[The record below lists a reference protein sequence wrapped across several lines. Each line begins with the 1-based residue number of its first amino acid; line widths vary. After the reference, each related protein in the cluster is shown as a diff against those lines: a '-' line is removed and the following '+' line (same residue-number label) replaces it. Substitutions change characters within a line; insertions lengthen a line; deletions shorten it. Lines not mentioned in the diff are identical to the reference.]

1 MTKKENIYYNF
12 NKMIFTHFKRIA
24 RTGFVNFWRNGFLS
38 FAAVIVLT
46 LSLVS
51 FGALIFG
58 SAFGNSLIEEVKSKV
73 DINVYF
79 TLNAPES
86 DIVSLKKTIEDLPE
100 VDKVEYISREQELDA
115 FKEKWKDNTLILQG
129 LEEIGDNPFPAV
141 LNIKAKEPSQYAGI
155 ARFLDSKNSLSQSGV
170 SIVDKVNYNQNKLV
184 IDRLGRIIPA
194 VERAGTGLAILLVI
208 VAVII
213 TFNTIRLIIY
223 TAKDEISVMKLV
235 GASNTYIRG
244 PFVVSGIMYGIF
256 SGVITLIVLALFAY
270 YSDEAILKFVGI
282 QGAQDFSLVINVFS
296 GYFIKNF
303 GQIFALIMGSGIVLG
318 AISSY
323 LAVRRYLNV

>member
-1 MTKKENIYYNF
+1 
-12 NKMIFTHFKRIA
+12 MIFTYIKRII

-38 FAAVIVLT
+38 FAAIVVLT

-58 SAFGNSLIEEVKSKV
+58 SAFSRALIADVKSKV
-73 DINVYF
+73 DINLYF
-79 TLNAPES
+79 TLNALEP
-86 DIVSLKKTIEDLPE
+86 DILALKKTIEKLPE
-100 VDKVEYISREQELDA
+100 VDKVEYISKEQELVD
-115 FKEKWKDNTLILQG
+115 FKEKWKDNNLILQG

-155 ARFLDSKNSLSQSGV
+155 ANFLDSKSSLSQSGV
-170 SIVDKVNYNQNKLV
+170 SIIDKVNYNQNKLV
-184 IDRLGRIIPA
+184 IDRLGRIIPV
-194 VERAGTGLAILLVI
+194 VEKAGTIIAVILVI
-208 VAVII
+208 VAMII

-235 GASNTYIRG
+235 GASNSYIRG
-244 PFVVSGIMYGIF
+244 PFAVSGIMYGIF
-256 SGVITLIVLALFAY
+256 SGILTLIVLAVFAF
-270 YSDEAILKFVGI
+270 YSDAAIIKLSGVEGVK
-282 QGAQDFSLVINVFS
+282 DFALVTNIFS
-296 GYFIKNF
+296 NYFIKNF
-303 GQIFALIMGSGIVLG
+303 GQIFLIIMGSGIVLG

>member
-1 MTKKENIYYNF
+1 MLL
-12 NKMIFTHFKRIA
+12 THIKRII
-24 RTGFVNFWRNGFLS
+24 RTGFINFWRNGFLS
-38 FAAVIVLT
+38 FAAIVVLT
-46 LSLVS
+46 LSLAS

-58 SAFGNSLIEEVKSKV
+58 SAFGNALIAEVKNKV

-86 DIVSLKKTIEDLPE
+86 DIVSLKKTIENLPE
-100 VDKVEYISREQELDA
+100 VDKVEYISREQELEA

-155 ARFLDSKNSLSQSGV
+155 ANFLDSKNSLSQTGV
-170 SIVDKVNYNQNKLV
+170 NIVDKVNYNQNKLV

-194 VERAGTGLAILLVI
+194 VEKAGTIFAIILVI
-208 VAVII
+208 VAMII
-213 TFNTIRLIIY
+213 TFNTIRLVIY

-235 GASNTYIRG
+235 GASNRYIRG
-244 PFVVSGIMYGIF
+244 PFVVSGIMYGVF
-256 SGVITLIVLALFAY
+256 AGVFTLVALALFAY
-270 YSDEAILKFVGI
+270 YSDVVIMKFVGI
-282 QGAQDFSLVINVFS
+282 QGAQDFSLVINIFF
-296 GYFIKNF
+296 GYFVKNF

-323 LAVRRYLNV
+323 MAVRRYLNV